1 MKRLLAVIL
10 VLSMLL
16 ALPAVSGADIAATRQ
31 VLDEYTKLL
40 TGTWKLYHYDSLSD
54 IMKLW
59 EDMPKE
65 LKISRTNLS
74 INAQGQ
80 VYHIWSIW
88 NFKGNGG
95 EVLLTDSDDVIGLVY
110 TVNGITTIAY
120 YERQ

>member
-31 VLDEYTKLL
+31 VLDEYTELL